1 MAKKKATT
9 ESQVK
14 LHAKELNETRQFGV
28 EHANRIFKMKNHGW
42 ELNDTNYEL
51 KDGIITKRTNT
62 KAQGAE
68 EQGAN

>member
-1 MAKKKATT
+1 MAKKKPT

-14 LHAKELNETRQFGV
+14 LHAKELNETRPFGI
-28 EHANRIFKMKNHGW
+28 EHAQRILNIKNPGW

-51 KDGIITKRTNT
+51 KDGIITKRVTT

-68 EQGAN
+68 EQSPA